1 MIVIPFSNGDPGK
14 SPGIGIPAEATYGLA
29 VAGLLGQVGCL
40 TVAIV
45 LAALGTGLWLD
56 AQLGSRPLFTIGL
69 ILASVPLT
77 LVLMFRIVLAGAA
90 RLRARS
96 ASGSKGRPDEGN

>member
-1 MIVIPFSNGDPGK
+1 MIVIPFSNGAPGK
-14 SPGIGIPAEATYGLA
+14 SPGGVPSEATYGLA

-45 LAALGTGLWLD
+45 LGALGTGLWLD

-77 LVLMFRIVLAGAA
+77 LVLMFRIVLAGAR
-90 RLRARS
+90 RLRSKS
-96 ASGSKGRPDEGN
+96 APGPEGHTGEGS

>member
-1 MIVIPFSNGDPGK
+1 MGVPP
-14 SPGIGIPAEATYGLA
+14 EATYGLA

-45 LAALGTGLWLD
+45 LGALGTGLWLD

-77 LVLMFRIVLAGAA
+77 LVLMFRIVLAGAG
-90 RLRARS
+90 RLRSKS
-96 ASGSKGRPDEGN
+96 APGPQGRTDEGN